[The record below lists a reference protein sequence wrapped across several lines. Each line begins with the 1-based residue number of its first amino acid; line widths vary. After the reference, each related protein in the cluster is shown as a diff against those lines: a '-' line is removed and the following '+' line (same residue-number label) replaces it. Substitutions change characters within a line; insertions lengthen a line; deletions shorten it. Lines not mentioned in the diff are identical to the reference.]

1 MILRERLGWPIER
14 VKGRRILNFLR
25 LLIHTDIGVTWR
37 KRHEGW
43 PVVVAGPNDDT
54 CTTGMER

>member
-14 VKGRRILNFLR
+14 IKGRRILNFLR

-43 PVVVAGPNDDT
+43 PVVSESCLSDVSQ
-54 CTTGMER
+54 GMER